1 MEPGL
6 KLSCRLSFL
15 RDVPLIYHQA
25 MVLLAREGLDVRSVA
40 ERLAPGQPSPA
51 QLRWL
56 RRGLDQPG
64 FKLPLFD
71 EWGQRVNEQTIRSCI
86 AQGWAEP
93 WFANPLKPE
102 WLVCKLTDAGR
113 AVANR
118 R

>member
-1 MEPGL
+1 
-6 KLSCRLSFL
+6 
-15 RDVPLIYHQA
+15 